1 LKKCLGCSA
10 PFDGI
15 DWRCPACGY
24 QPPSAD
30 GIVLHAPELV
40 EGDGTDAQYPLDLLV
55 RAEAS
60 HFWFRSRAALIA
72 ASVATYFPTAR
83 SFMEIGTGGGG
94 VLLEIQRS
102 DPTLRLV
109 GTELLIRGLFEARNR
124 MAGVELLQMDA
135 RRIPFTSEFDVI
147 GAFDIVEHIDDDAAV
162 FEQVHAALV
171 PGGGIIVTVP
181 QHPWLWSAFD
191 EFSGHR
197 RRYTRRQLVAKMTAA
212 GFGVV
217 RVTSFISFAL
227 PLLAAARLRRR
238 NRKID
243 LARELAIPAV
253 LNRMLLGIAA
263 LERAAISAGAS
274 LPAGGSLLAVG
285 VRRA

>member
-1 LKKCLGCSA
+1 M
-10 PFDGI
+10 
-15 DWRCPACGY
+15 
-24 QPPSAD
+24 
-30 GIVLHAPELV
+30 LHAPDLV
-40 EGDGTDAQYPLDLLV
+40 EGDGTDAEYPFDVLV
-55 RAEAS
+55 MAEAS

-72 ASVATYFPTAR
+72 ASVATCFPNAR

-102 DPTLRLV
+102 HPTLRLV
-109 GTELLIRGLFEARNR
+109 CSELLVRGLREARKR

-135 RRIPFTSEFDVI
+135 RRIPFASEFDVI
-147 GAFDIVEHIDDDAAV
+147 GAFDVVEHIDDDATV
-162 FEQVHAALV
+162 LEQMHAALV
-171 PGGGIIVTVP
+171 PGGGIILTVP

-197 RRYTRRQLVAKMTAA
+197 RRYTRRELVAKMTAA
-212 GFGVV
+212 GFDIV
-217 RVTSFISFAL
+217 RVTSFTSFAL
-227 PLLAAARLRRR
+227 PFLAASRLRRR
-238 NRKID
+238 HRKID

-253 LNRMLLGIAA
+253 LNRTLLGLAA
-263 LERAAISAGAS
+263 LERAAIRAGAS